1 MGRAM
6 ASLLHFTAAA
16 VATIFTMVDP
26 FGLVPMYLAAI
37 AGMPPSMRRRV
48 PLKASIIAGIVVLL
62 SGVAGREVLHLL
74 GITLPAFSISGG
86 ALLFLVALDMI
97 FGRPTGARETELE
110 RSEAATRTDPSVF
123 PIAFPMIAGP
133 GSILTVILLVELAKG
148 DPLKLGVVIGALVL
162 AIATCYLTMLFAER
176 LMRLA
181 GQTGMHV
188 LTRLSGVVLAA
199 LAVQFVLNGIT
210 GYLHPE
216 VLLTP

>member
-6 ASLLHFTAAA
+6 ASLLHFSAAA
-16 VATIFTMVDP
+16 VATIFTMIDP
-26 FGLVPMYLAAI
+26 FGLVPMYLAAVSGVP
-37 AGMPPSMRRRV
+37 APVRKRV
-48 PLKASIIAGIVVLL
+48 PLKAAVIAGIVVLL
-62 SGVAGREVLHLL
+62 AGVAGRVVLHVL

-97 FGRPTGARETELE
+97 FGRPTGARETETE
-110 RSEAATRTDPSVF
+110 RSEAITRSDPSVF

-148 DPLKLGVVIGALVL
+148 EPLKLIVVIGALLL

-188 LTRLSGVVLAA
+188 LTRLAGVVLAA

-210 GYLHPE
+210 GYIHPE
-216 VLLTP
+216 VLPTP